1 MRTKTVMEK
10 ANLQIKR
17 ITLREINFADNSYNL
32 RPNGEDGLP
41 KDFIKSIQICGVLHP
56 PILQEQ
62 SAGYIILAGRKRL
75 LASRDILELNRC
87 NCFIVP
93 KDASSK
99 NCLELVL
106 EDGLLS
112 NTWSPVIKAIYIKK
126 IVAIIGEEETIV
138 RILPRLGI
146 TPQKYHLERNLA
158 LAEIE
163 EPLALAIHKGHIAE
177 KTAYEL
183 SRLVFRDRLT
193 LFDLI
198 SSLKLSVGNQR
209 QVIDI
214 CEDLA
219 KRASSSIHAVLTE
232 ATVLEVLNQ
241 PGQNIPQQ
249 TAKLM
254 KTLQARRFPR
264 LTAANQ
270 EFNDWQNSLKLPGWA
285 EVSHAPS
292 FETEKV
298 SLRLN
303 FTDKER
309 LADFCQEK
317 IN

>member
-1 MRTKTVMEK
+1 MEK

-17 ITLREINFADNSYNL
+17 ITLQEINFADNSYNL
-32 RPNGEDGLP
+32 RPNGEDALP

-56 PILQEQ
+56 PILQVQ
-62 SAGYIILAGRKRL
+62 SGAGYIILAGRRRL

-87 NCFIVP
+87 TCFIVP
-93 KDASSK
+93 EDASSRH
-99 NCLELVL
+99 CLELVL
-106 EDGLLS
+106 EEGLLS

-126 IVAIIGEEETIV
+126 IVAIIGEEETIA

-146 TPQKYHLERNLA
+146 TPQKYHLEKNLA

-163 EPLALAIHKGHIAE
+163 EPLALAIHKGHIAQ
-177 KTAYEL
+177 KTAYKL
-183 SRLVFRDRLT
+183 SRLALRDRLA

-198 SSLKLSVGNQR
+198 SGLKLSVGNQR

-219 KRASSSIHAVLTE
+219 KRASSSIHAVLSD
-232 ATVLEVLNQ
+232 ATILEVLNQ

-254 KTLQARRFPR
+254 KILQARRFPR

-270 EFNDWQNSLKLPGWA
+270 EFDDWQNSLKLPGWV

-298 SLRLN
+298 SLQLN
-303 FTDKER
+303 FSNKET
-309 LADFCQEK
+309 LANFCQEK